1 MEEDLPLPIPIY
13 KDKLINNLDQLDEL
27 EKEYQNFVNETK
39 NNFNIDYQMK
49 EIMIKTRE
57 EYINNLKKQK
67 IIENKTNT
75 INILIN
81 EIEKYENN
89 NKKYVLNSLNSYF
102 ENYIN
107 SDMKNIILDYEL
119 YYEIF
124 TIINNIE
131 DKDTIINI
139 LSIFK
144 PDDFEKFNEY
154 SEIIKLSKND
164 YEIFQKKNE
173 ETILIRKLKLEN
185 LLNNLDR
192 LSGFDKQTKNLKN
205 VIINSIEDFINLKC
219 DKIIISENEKDN
231 FMKFINSIRIVNE
244 NKNFIL
250 NVIFFI

>member
-1 MEEDLPLPIPIY
+1 MEEDIPPPIPIY

-27 EKEYQNFVNETK
+27 EKEFQNFVNETK
-39 NNFNIDYQMK
+39 NNYNIDYQMK
-49 EIMIKTRE
+49 EIIIKTRE

-81 EIEKYENN
+81 EIEKYEDN

-107 SDMKNIILDYEL
+107 SDMKDIILDYEL
-119 YYEIF
+119 YYEIY
-124 TIINNIE
+124 TIINNIDE
-131 DKDTIINI
+131 KDTRINM
-139 LSIFK
+139 LNIFK
-144 PDDFEKFNEY
+144 PDDFDKFNEY

-164 YEIFQKKNE
+164 YEILQKKNE
-173 ETILIRKLKLEN
+173 ETILIRKLKFSN
-185 LLNNLDR
+185 LLNILDR
-192 LSGFDKQTKNLKN
+192 LSGFDKQIKNLKN
-205 VIINSIEDFINLKC
+205 IIINSIEDFINLKC

-244 NKNFIL
+244 DKKYIL
-250 NVIFFI
+250 NVIFFL